1 LVGSLHRVRRKAAV
15 AARWDLPTWGSIR
28 STLWSEAQ
36 KGRSG
41 CGKLRRMVDW
51 SGIFPGIVRLLAM
64 ASALTWG
71 AGAQGQAAPLTGS
84 AAGTQAERADDRFD
98 ADVEPS
104 GGYASARPGVGL
116 EVLGGYQPL
125 IAITQPSIELG
136 SSAQLATE
144 LYVTPWHPRPS
155 SAIGLKAGYRYNTLL
170 EHGFSVAITYLASLS
185 ETLAVE
191 GLAGASIFP
200 GSESRLRRRLGV
212 SEDIIYGSSAQY
224 YEYGLELI
232 WYPF

>member
-1 LVGSLHRVRRKAAV
+1 
-15 AARWDLPTWGSIR
+15 
-28 STLWSEAQ
+28 
-36 KGRSG
+36 
-41 CGKLRRMVDW
+41 MVDW

-104 GGYASARPGVGL
+104 GGYASARPGVGLVAALGLHTGAALGARVGLGDVGL